1 MAPNLE
7 SVVVGRDC
15 RLGRAKDDPKLP
27 SPKPRPVLSVYEYI
41 LNVLYVLCSSKD
53 YLEHHQK
60 FTLFTSE
67 GRFDRAQNILTI
79 ECGTSCCSVGPI
91 ARALDTDN
99 ENCSG

>member
-15 RLGRAKDDPKLP
+15 RLGRGKGDPRLP
-27 SPKPRPVLSVYEYI
+27 SPKSRPVLSVYVYI
-41 LNVLYVLCSSKD
+41 LNVFYVLCSSKD

-60 FTLFTSE
+60 FTVFTSE
-67 GRFDRAQNILTI
+67 RRFDRAQNILTI

>member
-67 GRFDRAQNILTI
+67 GRFDRAQNNFDYRMRDL
-79 ECGTSCCSVGPI
+79 VLQR
-91 ARALDTDN
+91 RAH
-99 ENCSG
+99 CQGAGHGQ